1 MTLDELLLGKIREG
15 SRGVWRGARG
25 RLGSRF
31 ILLTL
36 LVHAVLIGGLWLLGL
51 SSEALLHGGVA
62 VKAGMVLLP
71 LVALL
76 GRLGLAWLD
85 SVQASI
91 VIGTLLP
98 SLGDALLDSPFS
110 SGLRPEE
117 QLATVTSPERLA
129 RALCLT
135 DLPLLLLLARVIL
148 RLDIEPLLAA
158 AHTGLGRETL
168 VREMERMGRRR
179 AAALLRRLR
188 AFIWLCLGGA
198 VLLALLIARFCR

>member
-15 SRGVWRGARG
+15 SRGVWRGVRG

-51 SSEALLHGGVA
+51 SSEALLHGGITA
-62 VKAGMVLLP
+62 KAGMVLLP

-76 GRLGLAWLD
+76 GSLGLAWLD
-85 SVQASI
+85 SVQAII
-91 VIGTLLP
+91 VTGTLLR
-98 SLGDALLDSPFS
+98 SLGDTLLDSPLS
-110 SGLRPEE
+110 SGPRPEK
-117 QLATVTSPERLA
+117 QLATFASPERLA
-129 RALCLT
+129 RALRLT
-135 DLPLLLLLARVIL
+135 DLPLLLFLARVIL
-148 RLDIEPLLAA
+148 RLDIKLLLAA
-158 AHTGLGRETL
+158 AHTGRGRETL

-188 AFIWLCLGGA
+188 AFIWLCLGP
-198 VLLALLIARFCR
+198 ALLLSLFVAWPIR

>member
-15 SRGVWRGARG
+15 SRGVWRGARS

-31 ILLTL
+31 ILVAL

-51 SSEALLHGGVA
+51 SSRAFLHGGA
-62 VKAGMVLLP
+62 AAKAWMVLLP

-76 GRLGLAWLD
+76 GSLGLAWLD
-85 SVQASI
+85 SVQAVI
-91 VIGTLLP
+91 VTGTLLR
-98 SLGDALLDSPFS
+98 SLGDALLDPPLS
-110 SGLRPEE
+110 SGPRPEE
-117 QLATVTSPERLA
+117 QFATFASPERLA
-129 RALCLT
+129 RALRLT
-135 DLPLLLLLARVIL
+135 DLPLLLFLARVIL
-148 RLDIEPLLAA
+148 RLDIKPLLAA
-158 AHTGLGRETL
+158 AHTGLDLETL

-198 VLLALLIARFCR
+198 VLLALLIARVSR

>member
-62 VKAGMVLLP
+62 AKAGMALLP

-76 GRLGLAWLD
+76 GSLGLAWLD
-85 SVQASI
+85 SVRAII
-91 VIGTLLP
+91 VIGTLLR
-98 SLGDALLDSPFS
+98 SLGDALLDSPPSF
-110 SGLRPEE
+110 GPRPEE
-117 QLATVTSPERLA
+117 QLATFASPERLA
-129 RALCLT
+129 RALRLT
-135 DLPLLLLLARVIL
+135 DLPLLLFLARVIL
-148 RLDIEPLLAA
+148 RLDIKPLLA

-168 VREMERMGRRR
+168 VRKMEHMGRRR

-188 AFIWLCLGGA
+188 AFIWLCLGGT
-198 VLLALLIARFCR
+198 VLLALLIARFAH

>member
-31 ILLTL
+31 ILLAL

-62 VKAGMVLLP
+62 AKTGMVLLP

-76 GRLGLAWLD
+76 GSLGLAWLD
-85 SVQASI
+85 SIQTII
-91 VIGTLLP
+91 VNGTLLR
-98 SLGDALLDSPFS
+98 SLGDALLDSPPS
-110 SGLRPEE
+110 SGPRPEE
-117 QLATVTSPERLA
+117 QIATFASPERLA
-129 RALCLT
+129 RALGLT
-135 DLPLLLLLARVIL
+135 DLPLLLFLARVIL
-148 RLDIEPLLAA
+148 RLDIKPLLA

-188 AFIWLCLGGA
+188 AFIWLCLGGT
-198 VLLALLIARFCR
+198 LLIALLITRFSR

>member
-15 SRGVWRGARG
+15 SRGVWRGVRG

-62 VKAGMVLLP
+62 AKAGMVLLP

-76 GRLGLAWLD
+76 GSLGLAWLD
-85 SVQASI
+85 SVQAII
-91 VIGTLLP
+91 VIGTLLR
-98 SLGDALLDSPFS
+98 SLGDALLDSPLS
-110 SGLRPEE
+110 SGPRSEE
-117 QLATVTSPERLA
+117 QLATLASPERLA
-129 RALCLT
+129 RALRLT
-135 DLPLLLLLARVIL
+135 DLPLLLFLARVIL
-148 RLDIEPLLAA
+148 RLDIKLLLAA

-168 VREMERMGRRR
+168 ACEMERMGRRR
-179 AAALLRRLR
+179 AVALLRRLR
-188 AFIWLCLGGA
+188 AFIWLCLGGT
-198 VLLALLIARFCR
+198 VLLALLIARFSR

>member
-31 ILLTL
+31 ILLAL

-51 SSEALLHGGVA
+51 SSEALLHGGITA
-62 VKAGMVLLP
+62 KAGMVLLP

-76 GRLGLAWLD
+76 GSLGLAWLD
-85 SVQASI
+85 SVQAVI
-91 VIGTLLP
+91 VTGTLLR
-98 SLGDALLDSPFS
+98 SLGDALLDSPLS
-110 SGLRPEE
+110 SGPRPGE
-117 QLATVTSPERLA
+117 QLATFASPERLA
-129 RALCLT
+129 RALRLT
-135 DLPLLLLLARVIL
+135 DLPLLLFLARVIL
-148 RLDIEPLLAA
+148 RLDIKPLLA

-179 AAALLRRLR
+179 ATVLLRRLR
-188 AFIWLCLGGA
+188 AFVWLCLGVA
-198 VLLALLIARFCR
+198 VLLALLIVRLTH

>member
-51 SSEALLHGGVA
+51 SSGALLHGGVA
-62 VKAGMVLLP
+62 AKAGMVLLP

-76 GRLGLAWLD
+76 GSLGLAWLD
-85 SVQASI
+85 SVQAVI
-91 VIGTLLP
+91 VTGTLLR
-98 SLGDALLDSPFS
+98 SLGDALLDPPLS
-110 SGLRPEE
+110 SGPRPKE
-117 QLATVTSPERLA
+117 QFATFASPERLA
-129 RALCLT
+129 RALRLT
-135 DLPLLLLLARVIL
+135 DLPLLLFLARIIL
-148 RLDIEPLLAA
+148 RLDIKPLLAA
-158 AHTGLGRETL
+158 AHTGLDRETL

-179 AAALLRRLR
+179 AAGLLRRLR
-188 AFIWLCLGGA
+188 AFIWSWLGGA
-198 VLLALLIARFCR
+198 LLLALLIVRFAH

>member
-1 MTLDELLLGKIREG
+1 
-15 SRGVWRGARG
+15 VWQGARG

-76 GRLGLAWLD
+76 GSLGLAWLD

-110 SGLRPEE
+110 SGPRPEE

-179 AAALLRRLR
+179 VTVLLRRLR
-188 AFIWLCLGGA
+188 AFVWLCLGVA
-198 VLLALLIARFCR
+198 VLLALLIVRLTH